1 MSSSNK
7 KVDPHLVYLDSF
19 LFDRAR
25 VHTGLALKKLASE
38 SNVSYR
44 TLLGIFDKEGMLPSK
59 ARAISKFLGRDVLE
73 LLATWDPRY
82 VPPKLNDSPFGGS
95 TEWECTDY
103 LEPGHKTSNGLYYI
117 VCRMQ
122 HRHSPAKQGRGKFY
136 HLSWVPQAKRD
147 SIRHMLSRHADVCS
161 LVGTHPRIAVNL
173 TSTPV
178 IGDDG
183 WWVIDEW
190 VGEQTLA
197 GRLKIAPWPA
207 EELPQLLLDIASG
220 LQILHQAQI
229 VLRELAPCRI
239 LISDRD
245 NRAVLTDFELAK
257 LFDGGPSVTTE
268 WVDDHFR
275 APEVGGGE
283 ISVSA
288 DLYSFGQVMGAALSG
303 PAFDPA
309 RTGELIAESKIPNR
323 LQRFLLACIEPSPER
338 RKVELPQ
345 LIKELTR
352 WAKG

>member
-1 MSSSNK
+1 MSTSSR
-7 KVDPHLVYLDSF
+7 KVQPHLVYLDAF
-19 LFDRAR
+19 LVDRAA
-25 VHTGLALKKLASE
+25 VQMGLALTLLAST
-38 SNVSYR
+38 SGVRYATVS
-44 TLLGIFDKEGMLPSK
+44 GISKGGGMLAST
-59 ARAISKFLGRDVLE
+59 ARALAEKLGRDVLD
-73 LLATWDPRY
+73 LLAPWDPRY

-147 SIRHMLSRHADVCS
+147 SMRHMLSRHADVCS
-161 LVGTHPRIAVNL
+161 LVGIHQRIAVNL

-178 IGDDG
+178 TGDDG

-190 VGEQTLA
+190 VGEQSLA
-197 GRLKIAPWPA
+197 DRLKTAPWPA

-257 LFDGGPSVTTE
+257 LFDGGPSVSTE
-268 WVDDHFR
+268 WEEDPFR

-283 ISVSA
+283 ISIRA
-288 DLYSFGQVMGAALSG
+288 DLYSFGQVVGAALNG
-303 PAFDPA
+303 PGFDPG
-309 RTGELIAESKIPNR
+309 RTADLIAESNIPDR
-323 LQRFLLACIEPSPER
+323 LQRLLLACIEPSPER